1 MEPLYDNLRFIKSQS
16 DNHAFQAD
24 IDKMLEE
31 DNLIIAPL
39 AYIRG
44 RSISQV
50 CFIVDEAQNLTPHEL
65 KLSLL
70 VLVKVLRLFLQET
83 FVRLIHLI

>member
-16 DNHAFQAD
+16 NNSVFQTN

-31 DNLIIAPL
+31 DNLVIAPL

-50 CFIVDEAQNLTPHEL
+50 CFIVDGTQNLTPH
-65 KLSLL
+65 
-70 VLVKVLRLFLQET
+70 QG
-83 FVRLIHLI
+83 